1 MALLGLG
8 GWFLANSSL
17 FALRYVTVE
26 GTSRLTVAQV
36 LDAAHVQQGSSLVRL
51 DTGAIARR
59 VDALAPV
66 RRALVTR
73 NWPHGLVI
81 RVTERTPAAVA
92 IGPGG
97 DVLLD
102 DSGVA
107 FAPVDAPPT
116 GLLHVMVSADV
127 PGPGA
132 AAARAGMLVLA
143 ELPARLR
150 GSVVS
155 VQAPSADA
163 ITIHLRDGR
172 TVVWG
177 SPADSATKA
186 AVLRVLLRRTARVY
200 DVSTPSVAVTRS

>member
-102 DSGVA
+102 D
-107 FAPVDAPPT
+107 
-116 GLLHVMVSADV
+116 L
-127 PGPGA
+127 PGG
-132 AAARAGMLVLA
+132 GM
-143 ELPARLR
+143 
-150 GSVVS
+150 
-155 VQAPSADA
+155 
-163 ITIHLRDGR
+163 IIHD
-172 TVVWG
+172 
-177 SPADSATKA
+177 
-186 AVLRVLLRRTARVY
+186 
-200 DVSTPSVAVTRS
+200 